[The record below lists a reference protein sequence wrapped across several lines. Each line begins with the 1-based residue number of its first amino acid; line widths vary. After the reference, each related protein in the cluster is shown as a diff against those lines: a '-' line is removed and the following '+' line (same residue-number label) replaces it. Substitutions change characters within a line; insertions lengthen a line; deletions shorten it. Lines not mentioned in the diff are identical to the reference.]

1 MSYTFAF
8 TNAALNNKNPFN
20 VAVGTLDTTTT
31 DLTFTG
37 KGAANFGQ
45 AQQTNLLRLLENFAN
60 GAEPAH
66 ATVGQLWYD
75 SSERTLKVCVQSTPT
90 KVWQELNGIQVTD
103 VGEPAPGTPSLPPLL
118 GDMWLQRTGSSSGF
132 LYTYTGLGR
141 YPTTATTIGGWEQI
155 WPSVE
160 VYAGRDEYDQ
170 MRQLLDMLCGVGVST
185 YGSGAI
191 GHSPSASNLTDFAA
205 LDLDL
210 RTKYKALPAPDSNV
224 LYSPSSELGITE
236 QDISKTLFYFND
248 SNSPGDG
255 YLSGASASGYP
266 SLTDAGSILV
276 DGVVSAVAAQT
287 PVWHSQRVDGG
298 YIMFD
303 GTNTL
308 VATNVGALT
317 TDYFVVQLLAS
328 GQWQYDNN
336 TTWVNFTPAA
346 TQLIIGTITAGL
358 DNDSLSPVDI
368 VATVWAHAVPLVVA
382 RPKYEHLKVEPNSQ
396 DWDALLSVVKYALN
410 RLDLPVGFTRT
421 ISNLPFVC
429 DGRQV
434 PASLQGLAI
443 TDVRYPSPARRA
455 GRRGSSV
462 GLGQSFAETINAL
475 NVAID
480 NRFSLRGINGAS
492 GTNTTLLSTA
502 SVDAVTTVSGVP
514 TISGVT
520 SDATFRLSFTTDD
533 QLMRWL
539 GSGAAIRFAF
549 THTGGAGAGDTNLR
563 ALFSSGLYVITADR
577 VRVFDSAASLHATR
591 ATVNMGLWNAT
602 TAGQQLATYTNGA
615 TLTVFAAVTRTI
627 GLVCFDITFVLT
639 PNGAV
644 AGSLSTVI
652 TLVQDHENSGG
663 VYPILSA
670 SAVALTD
677 TF

>member
-1 MSYTFAF
+1 MSYTFNY
-8 TNAALNNKNPFN
+8 TNAALNNKAPFS

-60 GAEPAH
+60 TTEPTH
-66 ATVGQLWYD
+66 ATIGQLWYD
-75 SSERTLKVCVQSTPT
+75 SSERTLKVCTQSTPT
-90 KVWQELNGIQVTD
+90 KVWQELNGVQVTD
-103 VGEPAPGTPSLPPLL
+103 IGEPAPGTVSLPPLL
-118 GDMWLQRTGSSSGF
+118 GDMWLQRTGTGSGY
-132 LYTYTGLGR
+132 LYVFTGLGR

-155 WPSVE
+155 WPAVE
-160 VYAGRDEYDQ
+160 VYAGRDEYDS

-191 GHSPSASNLTDFAA
+191 GHSTSASNLTDFAA

-210 RTKYKALPAPDSNV
+210 RTKYKALGVDANV
-224 LYSPSSELGITE
+224 LYSPNSELGISE

-248 SNSPGDG
+248 ANTSGDG
-255 YLSGASASGYP
+255 YLSGPDVGGYP
-266 SLTDAGSILV
+266 SLTSAGSFLL
-276 DGVVSAVAAQT
+276 DGVVTAVAAQT
-287 PVWHSQRVDGG
+287 PIWHSQQVDGG
-298 YIMFD
+298 YIMYD
-303 GTNTL
+303 GTNAL

-317 TDYFVVQLLAS
+317 ADYFVVQQLPT

-346 TQLIIGTITAGL
+346 NQLIIGTITSGL
-358 DNDSLSPVDI
+358 DNNSLSPVDI
-368 VATVWAHAVPLVVA
+368 VAIVWAHAVPLVVA

-396 DWDALLSVVKYALN
+396 DWDALLSVVKYALS
-410 RLDLPVGFTRT
+410 RLDLPAGFTRT
-421 ISNLPFVC
+421 VSQLPFVC

-434 PASLQGLAI
+434 PASLQGLAT

-502 SVDAVTTVSGVP
+502 SIDTGLTATGAPTVVGVTT
-514 TISGVT
+514 
-520 SDATFRLSFTTDD
+520 DATFRLSFASDD

-539 GSGAAIRFAF
+539 GAGSAIRFAF
-549 THTGGAGAGDTNLR
+549 THTGGASPGDTNLR
-563 ALFSSGLYVITADR
+563 TLFSSGLYVITADR
-577 VRVFDSAASLHATR
+577 VRVFDSTASLHATQ
-591 ATVNMGLWNAT
+591 ATVGMGLWNAT
-602 TAGQQLATYTNGA
+602 AGGQQLATYTNGA
-615 TLTVFAAVTRTI
+615 TLTVFAAVSRTI
-627 GLVCFDITFVLT
+627 GSVYFDITFVLT

-652 TLVQDHENSGG
+652 TLVQDHENSGA
-663 VYPILSA
+663 VYPILTNA
-670 SAVALTD
+670 NLTA
-677 TF
+677 TNSF